1 VMAGNHLFK
10 NKNMTEDGLRNVIK
24 KEYDIISEIVDL
36 GIAAGCEFYY
46 PFANSSIGPFRD

>member
-1 VMAGNHLFK
+1 MAGNHLFK

-24 KEYDIISEIVDL
+24 KEYDII
-36 GIAAGCEFYY
+36 AAGCEFYY